1 MVHPTQN
8 EIGYSINI
16 PGGAGDKAVLGTL
29 GGLNTSTDTSFALVF
44 DVLFKDANYNAFFGG
59 ASGSSSFYLFR
70 NKNAG
75 VINLEMTDESAN
87 VRNYGWTDKMII
99 GNWYNVIVNG
109 VSSGADHIDFYV
121 NGVELTQVSNTDDA
135 GFNPT
140 IAIPF
145 QFGDADAT
153 NRGGLVVTKPYF
165 YSRNLTAGEITD
177 LVARRIYPTDF
188 VYGWNMKRPN
198 IGLVHAI

>member
-8 EIGYSINI
+8 DVGYSIHI
-16 PGGAGDKAVLGTL
+16 PGAAGDKAVLGTL
-29 GGLNTSTDTSFALVF
+29 GSLNLVTETAFAMVF
-44 DVLFKDANYNAFFGG
+44 DILFTDANYNALLGG
-59 ASGSSSFYLFR
+59 ASASSSFYLFR

-75 VINLEMTDESAN
+75 VINLEMTDETAKT
-87 VRNYGWTDKMII
+87 RLYGWTDKMIV

-109 VSSGADHIDFYV
+109 TAPGAGGVAFYV
-121 NGVELTQVSNTDDA
+121 NGASYTQVSNTDTA

-140 IAIPF
+140 VAIPF
-145 QFGDADAT
+145 QFGDADGAHP
-153 NRGGLVVTKPYF
+153 GGIKIAKPYF
-165 YSRNLTAGEITD
+165 YNRALTAGEITGIKN
-177 LVARRIYPTDF
+177 RIYPTDF